1 MSKYFKLLRCHHYIK
16 NFLIFFP
23 LIFSGNIF
31 NIELL
36 SLVIVGFINF
46 SLVSSIIYIINDIRD
61 IDQDRMHSTKRFR
74 PIASGNVSI
83 KEAYIINF
91 LLVLSVIVLNILF
104 GKITLIS
111 WLVLIMY
118 FIFNVLYS
126 FGLKKIPLVD
136 IFILVFGFVLR
147 VIYGSVITSI
157 EISNWLYLT
166 VSAFSF
172 YFGLGKR
179 RNEITREG
187 IDSRGVLRKYNK
199 EFLDKNMYLC
209 LSLAIIFYSLW
220 TVDNQFMSTLSNQYL
235 VYTVPLIILISMKYS
250 LIIETGGDGDPVEV
264 VLHDKILLGMI
275 LFYSLILLLILY

>member
-16 NFLIFFP
+16 NLLIFFP

-83 KEAYIINF
+83 KEAYIVI
-91 LLVLSVIVLNILF
+91 LLLILSVIVLNILF

-111 WLVLIMY
+111 WLVLVMY
-118 FIFNVLYS
+118 FVFNILYS
-126 FGLKKIPLVD
+126 FGLKKVPLVD

-147 VIYGSVITSI
+147 VIYGSVITGI

-179 RNEITREG
+179 RNEIIKEG

-220 TVDNQFMSTLSNQYL
+220 TVDNQFMSTLSHQYL

-275 LFYSLILLLILY
+275 LFYSLILLFILY